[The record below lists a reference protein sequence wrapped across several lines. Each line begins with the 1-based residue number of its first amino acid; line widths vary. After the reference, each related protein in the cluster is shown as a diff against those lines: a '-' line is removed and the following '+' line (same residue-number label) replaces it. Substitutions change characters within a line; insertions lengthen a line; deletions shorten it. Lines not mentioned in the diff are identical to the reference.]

1 MFSTS
6 TFKLYINI
14 CSHRVKAARKELPYE
29 FDSLVWD
36 ENHTRNDRE
45 KFCYCGE
52 NGDWYRRMLQCQS
65 CLQWFHQVGFF
76 CDLLLHRNSDA
87 V

>member
-1 MFSTS
+1 MII
-6 TFKLYINI
+6 INKFHF
-14 CSHRVKAARKELPYE
+14 CCRVKAARKELPYE

-45 KFCYCGE
+45 RFCYCGE

-65 CLQWFHQVGFF
+65 CLQWFHQVRYMYRVTRRYRTG
-76 CDLLLHRNSDA
+76 LG
-87 V
+87 

>member
-1 MFSTS
+1 MI
-6 TFKLYINI
+6 YI
-14 CSHRVKAARKELPYE
+14 CYRVKAARKELPYE

-45 KFCYCGE
+45 RFCYCGE

-65 CLQWFHQVGFF
+65 CLQWFHQVRHMYM
-76 CDLLLHRNSDA
+76 CMWCLLSCVKIL
-87 V
+87 

>member
-1 MFSTS
+1 M
-6 TFKLYINI
+6 LY
-14 CSHRVKAARKELPYE
+14 CCRVKAARKELPYE

-52 NGDWYRRMLQCQS
+52 NGDWYKRMLQCQC
-65 CLQWFHQVGFF
+65 CLQWFHQVIPKTPLQIRFGKQFF
-76 CDLLLHRNSDA
+76 IMFVYKL
-87 V
+87 